1 MIRGRLMILA
11 VLAAPWVGGWMPVC
25 AETVGQGVKNED
37 FMNLGA
43 IRVNAQVVGVH
54 EVEAQFLESYQLLQE
69 KVKRG
74 TVKGDAIDKAL
85 KDAWTAALQTTIQ
98 DTLLDQQGAKYRTR
112 IIRSI
117 LANSA
122 PGTYDNQ
129 MLDAFRRWEEDAV
142 REYARQKIQAA
153 GGEAE
158 LAAALKRKGQTLD
171 DWKKSLSRE
180 IFRQQVLFDSLG
192 NIPPSPK
199 AGRAY
204 FEAHPDEFEV
214 KDIWRLRRIKIPKN
228 KFSTPEAA
236 QQAAQ
241 VIYTKIKEGYDFAQM
256 AADLKYDPPYDASGG
271 LLTVDGQTDLPSGNF
286 PIEERIA
293 KKLIAKDGQ
302 YCEPLDLDDQY
313 LIVKREYYKA
323 GVKPT
328 FEDSAEKAIALAQF
342 DRVKQKKQEF
352 YEKQKKDSFVE
363 ILQNDPPER
372 WGRALKATGIKR
384 ESK

>member
-1 MIRGRLMILA
+1 MILRRLTLLGVFA
-11 VLAAPWVGGWMPVC
+11 ALGQGLALHTAC

-43 IRVNAQVVGVH
+43 LRINAQIVGVH
-54 EVEAQFLESYQLLQE
+54 EVENNFLESYQLIQD
-69 KVKRG
+69 KVRRKQL
-74 TVKGDAIDKAL
+74 KGDAVDKAL
-85 KDAWTAALQTTIQ
+85 KDAWTSAVQTTIQ
-98 DTLLDQQGAKYRTR
+98 DTLLDQQGAKRRTQ

-117 LANSA
+117 LSNSA

-129 MLDAFRRWEEDAV
+129 MLDAFKRWEADAV
-142 REYARQKIQAA
+142 RQYAQQKIQAA

-158 LAAALKRKGQTLD
+158 LAAALKRKGQSME
-171 DWKKSLSRE
+171 DWRRSLSRE
-180 IFRQQVLFDSLG
+180 LFRQEVLFESLG

-204 FEAHPDEFEV
+204 FEAHPDEFEQ
-214 KDIWRLRRIKIPKN
+214 KDVWRLRRIRIPKS

-241 VIYTKIKEGYDFAQM
+241 VIYSKLKEGYDFAQM
-256 AADLKYDPPYDASGG
+256 ATDLKYDPPYDAQGG
-271 LLTVDGQTDLPSGNF
+271 LLTSDGQADLPSGTF

-293 KKLIAKDGQ
+293 KKMIVKDGQ
-302 YCEPLDLDDQY
+302 FCEPLDLDDQY
-313 LIVKREYYKA
+313 LIVKREYYKP
-323 GVKPT
+323 GNKPT
-328 FEDSAEKAIALAQF
+328 FEDVAEKAIALSQF

-363 ILQNDPPER
+363 ILQADPPER
-372 WGRALKATGIKR
+372 WIKALK
-384 ESK
+384 